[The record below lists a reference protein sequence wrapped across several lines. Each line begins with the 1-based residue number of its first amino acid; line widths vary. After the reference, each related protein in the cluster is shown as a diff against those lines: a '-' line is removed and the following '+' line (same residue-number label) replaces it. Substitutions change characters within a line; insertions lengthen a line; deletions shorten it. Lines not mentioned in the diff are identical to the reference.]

1 MSTSVYA
8 SNIIEELRRAVD
20 KISVDETEHL
30 VNLIVHAEKVFV
42 AGAGRSGLMGR
53 AFAMRL
59 MHLGIQAYVVGETVT
74 PGIGPKD
81 LLIIGSG
88 SGETQSLIGM
98 ATKAKHLGATVAL
111 VTIHP
116 NSTLGRL
123 SVTVQLPGSS
133 KDAGDRES
141 TATIQPMASMFEQML
156 MILFDAVVLRLMD
169 QTGQDTG
176 QMFGRHANLE

>member
-1 MSTSVYA
+1 MSTIVYA
-8 SNIIEELRRAVD
+8 SSIVEELRRAVD
-20 KISVDETEHL
+20 KISVNEAEQL
-30 VNLIVHAEKVFV
+30 VNLILNAEKVFV

-74 PGIGPKD
+74 PGIGPGD

-98 ATKAKHLGATVAL
+98 ANKAKHIGAAVAL

-123 SVTVQLPGSS
+123 SVTVQLPGSA
-133 KDAGDRES
+133 KDSEDRES
-141 TATIQPMASMFEQML
+141 TASIQPMASLFEQML
-156 MILFDAVVLRLMD
+156 IILFDAVVLRLMD
-169 QTGQDTG
+169 QMGKNAG

>member
-1 MSTSVYA
+1 MSTIVYA
-8 SNIIEELRRAVD
+8 SSIVEELRRAVD
-20 KISVDETEHL
+20 KISVDETEQL
-30 VNLIVHAEKVFV
+30 VNQILNAEKVFV

-74 PGIGPKD
+74 PGIGPGD

-98 ATKAKHLGATVAL
+98 ANKAKHMGATVAL

-123 SVTVQLPGSS
+123 SVTVQLPGSA
-133 KDAGDRES
+133 KDSEGRES
-141 TATIQPMASMFEQML
+141 IQPMASLFEQML
-156 MILFDAVVLRLMD
+156 IIIFDAVVLRLMD
-169 QTGQDTG
+169 QMGQNTG

>member
-1 MSTSVYA
+1 MSTIVYA
-8 SNIIEELRRAVD
+8 SSIVEELRRAVD
-20 KISVDETEHL
+20 KISVNEAEHL
-30 VNLIVHAEKVFV
+30 VNLILKAEKVFV

-74 PGIGPKD
+74 PGIGSGD

-98 ATKAKHLGATVAL
+98 ANKAKHIGATVAL

-123 SVTVQLPGSS
+123 SVTVQLPGSA
-133 KDAGDRES
+133 KDSEDRES
-141 TATIQPMASMFEQML
+141 TASIQPMASLFEQML
-156 MILFDAVVLRLMD
+156 IILFDAVILRLMD
-169 QTGQDTG
+169 QMGQNAR
-176 QMFGRHANLE
+176 QMFDRHANLE